1 MEILFF
7 IISYAIFSY
16 ISEKIILILF
26 KGKSI
31 IILNIKL
38 KRITKEIIQCIL
50 CAGIIALF
58 INLFENVIIV
68 AILSSILNSFFM
80 NILDSTL

>member
-7 IISYAIFSY
+7 IISYTIFSY

-38 KRITKEIIQCIL
+38 KRIKKEIIQFIL